1 MPPFSKWIACSSLAV
16 LVALYVVGAAGHSHG
31 SLRHEVQTLPLWFP
45 IVWGFQRRDLAKWS
59 ALPCFIVWLAIMIGI
74 WLFLLGWS
82 RVLKG
87 QYNPV
92 EIAMTVIIGA
102 ACLCGIGAS
111 FRWRTAVRPAAA
123 YGMAALFAVLQVL
136 ALRFSLIR
144 YIATR

>member
-1 MPPFSKWIACSSLAV
+1 
-16 LVALYVVGAAGHSHG
+16 
-31 SLRHEVQTLPLWFP
+31 
-45 IVWGFQRRDLAKWS
+45 
-59 ALPCFIVWLAIMIGI
+59 
-74 WLFLLGWS
+74 
-82 RVLKG
+82 
-87 QYNPV
+87 
-92 EIAMTVIIGA
+92 MTVIIGA